1 MEEKKRCPY
10 CGEEILAVAKKCKHC
25 GEWLE
30 SKEPSKKQQNC
41 PICGE
46 LVDEDL
52 DTCPYCH
59 EPTHFNETQIDTKIM
74 EQTDNCVKPERVDL
88 PSTPP
93 VEITPSRKNFM
104 RTIGNYVLYFLGGC
118 IIFGCIYGIKQCAKP
133 KKQDFFQNTNNPLA
147 EKFKKDREEAFA
159 KLTKSPWYGKNTY
172 SVTDVDEGW
181 ITKADMVVDS
191 KKTYTTDNNY
201 TEEGTMTLEITCSH
215 SDLMWKAEGEIKF
228 REKGDIGA
236 FSNTDFYESTKDFYG
251 EIIDARVKFNNTTTD
266 DEDIAMTIRLKLNEI
281 IKEAQKS
288 EESTHYKIKTLTAKN
303 LELDEMDKKEIFKS
317 TGLKLSYKRD

>member
-1 MEEKKRCPY
+1 
-10 CGEEILAVAKKCKHC
+10 
-25 GEWLE
+25 
-30 SKEPSKKQQNC
+30 
-41 PICGE
+41 
-46 LVDEDL
+46 
-52 DTCPYCH
+52 
-59 EPTHFNETQIDTKIM
+59 
-74 EQTDNCVKPERVDL
+74 
-88 PSTPP
+88 
-93 VEITPSRKNFM
+93 
-104 RTIGNYVLYFLGGC
+104 
-118 IIFGCIYGIKQCAKP
+118 
-133 KKQDFFQNTNNPLA
+133 
-147 EKFKKDREEAFA
+147 
-159 KLTKSPWYGKNTY
+159 
-172 SVTDVDEGW
+172 
-181 ITKADMVVDS
+181 
-191 KKTYTTDNNY
+191 
-201 TEEGTMTLEITCSH
+201 MTLEITCSH